1 MSERISATQA
11 ARNFSD
17 LLNRVQYKQDS
28 FVIVRNGEEVGRLEP
43 VPARG
48 TKKTFRE
55 LVEMVQAMGPPD
67 DDFADDL
74 EEIHRNQPPLPEDPW
89 RS

>member
-1 MSERISATQA
+1 MSERISATNA

-17 LLNRVQYKQDS
+17 LLNRVHYKGDS

-43 VPARG
+43 MTAKP
-48 TKKTFRE
+48 TTTFRE
-55 LVEMVQAMGPPD
+55 LVDLVRSMGPPD
-67 DDFADDL
+67 EDFANDL
-74 EEIHRNQPPLPEDPW
+74 EEIHRNQPPLPDDPW